1 MKYPLDSFRQLYFI
15 SGFLKMD
22 FFKRIT
28 LLSALLLS
36 AASTASAFVPRS
48 TTCTPSHANGGLFMS
63 AVAES
68 ATDADTGAR
77 SIDNIRNI
85 AVIAH
90 VDHGKTTL
98 VDALI
103 RQSGVFRD
111 EGQADDAGER
121 VMDSEDQER
130 ERGITILSKNL
141 AVQRDGVKINIMD
154 TPGHADFGG
163 EVERVLNMC
172 DGVIL
177 LVDSVE
183 GPKPQTRFVLDKAL
197 SKGMNALVCVNKVDR
212 PAARVDY
219 VVDNVF
225 DLFVDLGAT
234 DEQTDFK
241 VVYASGIQ
249 GRAGTEP
256 DNLADDM
263 GPLFDAILDSIRAPT
278 VEKPEPEA
286 LQALVSN
293 IDFDP
298 FKGKMGIARITNGSV
313 KTGQAIALAHP
324 DKDKKTGRINEL
336 FVFDNLGKQEVK
348 EASAGEIIMFT
359 GVEGVEIGDTLITNE
374 NAGANAAEPLE
385 PIAVEQPT
393 VRMTIGV
400 NKSPLAGQEGKFLT
414 SRMIRDRLF
423 KELDRN
429 VALQVEE
436 TDSADRYEVSGRGQL
451 HLTVLIETMRREGFE
466 LEVGPPTVIIKENEE
481 TGKKEEPWESVEVR
495 VPEEY
500 NGPVID
506 LLNNR
511 KGELQDMGLEEGSNM
526 SVVKYLVPTRGM
538 LGLRSALLSSTRGTA
553 IIDSVFDSYRPMI
566 AEGIQARDKGSLLAF
581 ADGDAT
587 TFGITGAQSRGSM
600 FVSVGD
606 AVYNGMI
613 IGINQR
619 PGDLEVNICK
629 TKALNNMRAASK
641 DKDSG
646 VIAPIEMSLDSCVEY
661 LASDEILEVTP
672 SLFRM
677 SKNPAMKTKGKGKK

>member
-1 MKYPLDSFRQLYFI
+1 MAYA
-15 SGFLKMD
+15 
-22 FFKRIT
+22 
-28 LLSALLLS
+28 LSN
-36 AASTASAFVPRS
+36 ASAFVPRTNKLSGAS
-48 TTCTPSHANGGLFMS
+48 TFGSVTTNVNGELFMS

-68 ATDADTGAR
+68 ASATETGAKT
-77 SIDNIRNI
+77 IDNIRNI

-111 EGQADDAGER
+111 EGQADEAGER

-197 SKGMNALVCVNKVDR
+197 SKGMNALVVVNKVDR

-241 VVYASGIQ
+241 VVYASGLQ
-249 GRAGTEP
+249 GRAGNDPE
-256 DNLADDM
+256 NLADDM
-263 GPLFDAILDSIRAPT
+263 GPLFDAILENIRPPT
-278 VEKPEPEA
+278 VERSEPDA

-298 FKGKMGIARITNGSV
+298 FKGKMGIARITNGSI
-313 KTGQAIALAHP
+313 KAGQPIALAHP
-324 DKDKKTGRINEL
+324 DKEKKTGRVNEL
-336 FVFDNLGKQEVK
+336 FVFDNLGKKEVE
-348 EASAGEIIMFT
+348 EAHAGEIIMFS
-359 GVEGVEIGDTLITNE
+359 GVEGVGIGDTLVTNE
-374 NAGANAAEPLE
+374 NAGANAAEPME

-429 VALQVEE
+429 VALTVAE

-466 LEVGPPTVIIKENEE
+466 IEVGPPTVIIKENEE

-511 KGELQDMGLEEGSNM
+511 KGELQDMGLEESSGM

-553 IIDSVFDSYRPMI
+553 LIDSIFDSYRPMI
-566 AEGIQARDKGSLLAF
+566 AEAIQARDKGSLLAF

-587 TFGITGAQSRGSM
+587 TFGIEGAQSRGQM

-606 AVYNGMI
+606 DVYKGMI
-613 IGINQR
+613 IGIHQR
-619 PGDLEVNICK
+619 PGDLEVNVCK
-629 TKALNNMRAASK
+629 TKQLNNMRAATK
-641 DKDSG
+641 DKNAG
-646 VIAPIEMSLDSCVEY
+646 IITPIEMSLDSCVEY
-661 LASDEILEVTP
+661 LAVDELLEVTP

-677 SKNPAMKTKGKGKK
+677 SKNPAMGKKSKGGKKK